1 MESVS
6 HSRSDAETNACI
18 VKWVVWRGWCGVGGV
33 AWVVWRGWCGVGG
46 VAYAQGWVGVRR
58 GEREVQVCVGG
69 VCSLVIG

>member
-1 MESVS
+1 VGGV
-6 HSRSDAETNACI
+6 A
-18 VKWVVWRGWCGVGGV
+18 WVVWRGWCGVGGV

>member
-1 MESVS
+1 M
-6 HSRSDAETNACI
+6 
-18 VKWVVWRGWCGVGGV
+18 GGV

>member
-33 AWVVWRGWCGVGG
+33 AWVVWRGWCGVRSGMG
-46 VAYAQGWVGVRR
+46 RR
-58 GEREVQVCVGG
+58 QAGEREVQVCVGG